1 MPEVSKSASPLSP
14 SSRLSPLIAPF
25 ESAWRAGQQ
34 PDLAD
39 FLPSPG
45 SETPNVLLELVGV
58 DLAFR
63 LQAGQPSRVEDYLQR
78 FPRLA
83 ADADAVLSLLAH
95 EYRVRRQSE
104 PELSGEEYVRRFPQH
119 RTALA
124 ARLPTGVLSPPA
136 AQERLGGEIAPADD
150 AEPAWPPSSRAVD
163 TVPPRMLDA
172 PEDWPAVA
180 GWPVVPGYQIL
191 EELGRGGMGVVYKAR
206 QLSLKRTVALKM
218 ILSGVHADSEERA
231 RFCREA
237 EAVAQLQHP
246 NIVQIYEI
254 GEYNGL
260 PYFSLEFLDGGT
272 LSEKTA
278 GEPLADAEAARLVE
292 VLARAMDHAHQRGIV
307 HRDLKPANVLL
318 SVSDASQKRSGEE
331 RFCEASLTEC
341 VPKITDFGLAKQLEV
356 GSGPTRPGAIL
367 GTPCYMAPEQAAGRS
382 HAIGPLTDVYALG
395 AMLYELL
402 TGCPPFR
409 GPDVG
414 AILEQVRVGALVPP
428 SRIAPSPISRD
439 LETICL
445 KAMALEP
452 AHRYASALALANDL
466 ARFRANEPVLA
477 RRLGPLGRTVRRLR
491 RYPRTAAAIA
501 LALVAILGAAGMVS
515 SERIW
520 RRTSDLDNQILTALE
535 QTDGSP
541 EQVARVEALIDNL
554 ERLDPAKAASERARL
569 AQGLARVAL
578 GRLDKQFL
586 TEEDQDRVRTVAK
599 LLDGRNPDLAREVRS
614 RLAERLHRWQPVFQL
629 SDPFSRLA
637 DVFPAGKVRV
647 AEKALRA
654 PPGRTSDL
662 VLTSLPCRGN
672 VEIRAAFRLP
682 VGQETGP
689 FGLALNAAEGGG
701 YLFLLCPPARATGD
715 GREKK
720 RRLVRSL
727 LAPRPSLL
735 RQGWRLQILR
745 KGVLV
750 RDQEL
755 PASRELPGPL
765 ELLGQ
770 RQGERLL
777 CRLSWSKNYK
787 QLEYLDP
794 FPLPSGQGA
803 GPHRRSTQAREGTGV
818 FGVVWPAG
826 VGLEFLEASRQSVAT
841 PPSPLEQGDALYEV
855 GKFTEARACYGRVAS
870 AHEGERGQGGGS
882 EVGQAARYKEG
893 LCLLRLER
901 EREAVELFQQVAQLR
916 GDRWPVLA
924 DCQLWLIFTAHK
936 PGGGPGEVEA
946 VRERIKARGLTF
958 EKFAALIPDELR
970 MRILHPRAFPPCV
983 DAFLTPRDRL
993 VREARRSVAGWLQLE
1008 KGMWQSRS
1016 HRQQAQVYLVQ
1027 AYSLAGREGEALSTA
1042 RAVLRDFSATAGD
1055 ARPHSQAVAED
1066 GPNSPLRALEQAAWI
1081 LRRRGDKHAAL
1092 AELDRY
1098 RLPSPVAEAPCGLTL
1113 LPERARILAALGR
1126 RREAEAELDR
1136 VLSASVAP
1144 PWLVIDACL
1153 IKGYLR
1159 EEAGDRDGALAA
1171 WMRGTAAYAS
1181 AGAGIQAR
1189 FTPALHYAIMAS
1201 RLGSATGV
1209 DLRLLLRR
1217 MAARFAGDGPE
1228 QGLGQMALSLAPPH
1242 ALLSMWRTRRG
1253 RAWERKIVFRDLS
1266 LSDYYLVPLFLLG
1279 AETLHQKALPH
1290 NLSQDQD
1297 DMTWGL
1303 VRRTHAA
1310 YVAGKLRQ
1318 EHIVLM
1324 VALWKTRST
1333 LLWPGLKAKLE
1344 PGLRGPLAYLLGCR
1358 RARDNKP
1365 TEAASLFGD
1374 ALSAAAPGSPLQRLA
1389 QAELDSLRK
1398 R

>member
-1 MPEVSKSASPLSP
+1 MILGGAH
-14 SSRLSPLIAPF
+14 A
-25 ESAWRAGQQ
+25 
-34 PDLAD
+34 
-39 FLPSPG
+39 G
-45 SETPNVLLELVGV
+45 SEE
-58 DLAFR
+58 
-63 LQAGQPSRVEDYLQR
+63 Q
-78 FPRLA
+78 
-83 ADADAVLSLLAH
+83 
-95 EYRVRRQSE
+95 
-104 PELSGEEYVRRFPQH
+104 
-119 RTALA
+119 
-124 ARLPTGVLSPPA
+124 
-136 AQERLGGEIAPADD
+136 
-150 AEPAWPPSSRAVD
+150 
-163 TVPPRMLDA
+163 
-172 PEDWPAVA
+172 
-180 GWPVVPGYQIL
+180 
-191 EELGRGGMGVVYKAR
+191 
-206 QLSLKRTVALKM
+206 
-218 ILSGVHADSEERA
+218 A
-231 RFCREA
+231 RFRREA

-254 GEYNGL
+254 GEHNGL

-278 GEPLADAEAARLVE
+278 GEPLPAAEAAQVVE

-318 SVSDASQKRSGEE
+318 AFSDASQKRSSPE
-331 RFCEASLTEC
+331 RFCEASLNDC
-341 VPKITDFGLAKQLEV
+341 VLKITDFGLAKQLEV

-367 GTPCYMAPEQAAGRS
+367 GTPCYMAPEQAAGHS

-402 TGCPPFR
+402 TGVPPFR
-409 GPDVG
+409 GADVG
-414 AILEQVRVGALVPP
+414 AILEQVRLGALVPP
-428 SRIAPSPISRD
+428 SRIAPAPLSRD

-452 AHRYASALALANDL
+452 ARRYASALALANDL
-466 ARFRANEPVLA
+466 ARFRAGEPVLA
-477 RRLGPLGRTVRRLR
+477 RRSGPLERTVRRLR
-491 RYPRTAAAIA
+491 RYPRTAVAIAIA
-501 LALVAILGAAGMVS
+501 LVAVLGAVGMVS
-515 SERIW
+515 SERLW

-541 EQVARVEALIDNL
+541 EQVARVEALIGDL
-554 ERLDPAKAASERARL
+554 ERLDPSKAAAERARL
-569 AQGLARVAL
+569 AQCLARVAL
-578 GRLDKQFL
+578 ARLDKQFL
-586 TEEDQDRVRTVAK
+586 TEEDQKRVHAVAK
-599 LLDGRNPDLAREVRS
+599 LLDCRDSALAREVRS
-614 RLAERLHRWQPVFQL
+614 RLAERLHRWQKVFQL
-629 SDPFSRLA
+629 SDPFSRLTE
-637 DVFPAGKVRV
+637 VFPAGGVRV

-654 PPGRTSDL
+654 PAGRAGDL
-662 VLTSLPCRGN
+662 ILTSLPCRGN

-682 VGQETGP
+682 AGQETGP
-689 FGLALNAAEGGG
+689 FGLALNVAEGRG
-701 YLFLLCPPARATGD
+701 YLFLLRPPTRSDAPATS
-715 GREKK
+715 R
-720 RRLVRSL
+720 
-727 LAPRPSLL
+727 
-735 RQGWRLQILR
+735 WRLQILR

-750 RDQEL
+750 REQEV

-770 RQGERLL
+770 RQGEKLL

-803 GPHRRSTQAREGTGV
+803 GV
-818 FGVVWPAG
+818 FGVVWPVG
-826 VGLEFLEASRQSVAT
+826 VGLESLEASRQSAVT

-855 GKFTEARACYGRVAS
+855 GKFAEARTCYGQVA
-870 AHEGERGQGGGS
+870 AVHEGERGQGGGG

-924 DCQLWLIFTAHK
+924 DSQLWLIFTAHK
-936 PGGGPGEVEA
+936 PGGGPAEVDA

-970 MRILHPRAFPPCV
+970 MRILHPRAFPHGV

-993 VREARRSVAGWLQLE
+993 VREARRSVEGWLQLE
-1008 KGMWQSRS
+1008 KGMWQSRL
-1016 HRQQAQVYLVQ
+1016 HRQRAQVHLVQ
-1027 AYSLAGREGEALSTA
+1027 AYHLAGREEEALHTA
-1042 RAVLRDFSATAGD
+1042 REVLCDFPATAGD
-1055 ARPHSQAVAED
+1055 ARPHPQSAAED
-1066 GPNSPLRALEQAAWI
+1066 GPDAPQRALEQAAWI
-1081 LRRRGDKHAAL
+1081 LRRRSDKQAAL

-1098 RLPSPVAEAPCGLTL
+1098 RLPPTVAEAPCGLDL
-1113 LPERARILAALGR
+1113 LPEKARILVALGR

-1136 VLSASVAP
+1136 VLSASVVP
-1144 PWLVIDACL
+1144 SWLVIDACL
-1153 IKGYLR
+1153 LKGYLR
-1159 EEAGDRDGALAA
+1159 DEAGDRDGALAA
-1171 WMRGTAAYAS
+1171 WMRGTAAYAT

-1189 FTPALHYAIMAS
+1189 FTPSLHYAIMAS

-1217 MAARFAGDGPE
+1217 MATRFAGDGPE
-1228 QGLGQMALSLAPPH
+1228 QGLGQMALSLAPPQ
-1242 ALLSMWRTRRG
+1242 AVLTMWRTRRG
-1253 RAWERKIVFRDLS
+1253 RAWERKIVCRDLS

-1279 AETLHQKALPH
+1279 AETIHQKALPRD
-1290 NLSQDQD
+1290 LSQDQD
-1297 DMTWGL
+1297 EVTWGL
-1303 VRRTHAA
+1303 VKRAHAA
-1310 YVAGKLRQ
+1310 YVAGKLRHD
-1318 EHIVLM
+1318 HIVLM

-1344 PGLRGPLAYLLGCR
+1344 PELRGPLAYLLGCR

-1365 TEAASLFGD
+1365 TEAVSLFGD